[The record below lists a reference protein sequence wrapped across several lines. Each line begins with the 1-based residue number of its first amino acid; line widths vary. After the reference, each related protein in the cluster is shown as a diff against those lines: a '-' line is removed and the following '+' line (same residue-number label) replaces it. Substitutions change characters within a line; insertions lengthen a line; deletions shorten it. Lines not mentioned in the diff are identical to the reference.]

1 MLNMNRIKQI
11 SRLLLLGLMAL
22 PMTLSA
28 EETVKAKYIVLEQGD
43 QQTVEFSLSDAP
55 VLSFKDDSLVVACNG
70 DELVVPLQGLTY
82 RFEDK
87 ELTGIKSITNA
98 TPSSNEGF
106 AFSHGQVSGLSKGGK
121 VSVYTADGVKVI
133 ESSAD
138 SNGNVDLQ
146 LNQLPK
152 GLYIIKT
159 PAKSF
164 KILKR

>member
-1 MLNMNRIKQI
+1 MNRIKQI

-22 PMTLSA
+22 PMTVSA
-28 EETVKAKYIVLEQGD
+28 EETTKTTYLVLEQSD
-43 QQTVEFSLSDAP
+43 QPTVEFSLGDAP

-70 DELVVPLQGLTY
+70 NELIVPLQGTTY

-87 ELTGIKSITNA
+87 ETPVTGIKAITNA

-106 AFSHGQVSGLSKGGK
+106 AFSHGQVSGLKNGGK

-133 ESSAD
+133 ETAAD
-138 SNGNVDLQ
+138 NDGNVDLQ
-146 LNQLPK
+146 LGTLSK